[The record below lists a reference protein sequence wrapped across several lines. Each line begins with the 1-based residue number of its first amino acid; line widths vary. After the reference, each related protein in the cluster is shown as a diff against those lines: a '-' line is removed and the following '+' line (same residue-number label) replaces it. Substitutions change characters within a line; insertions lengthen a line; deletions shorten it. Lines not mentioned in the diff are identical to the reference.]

1 MTFAINCGL
10 VSCFLQELWK
20 SLLFP
25 VEGIPVIHEAVFVAV
40 FTRLNHRST
49 WTANGIGAEAVLEM
63 LKNLDLELERKNL
76 ASYIKETVTRCS
88 QNHILTT

>member
-10 VSCFLQELWK
+10 VSRFLQELWK
-20 SLLFP
+20 SLLVP

-49 WTANGIGAEAVLEM
+49 WTANGIGAEAVYKEHAL
-63 LKNLDLELERKNL
+63 LCELID
-76 ASYIKETVTRCS
+76 SGGGVD
-88 QNHILTT
+88 